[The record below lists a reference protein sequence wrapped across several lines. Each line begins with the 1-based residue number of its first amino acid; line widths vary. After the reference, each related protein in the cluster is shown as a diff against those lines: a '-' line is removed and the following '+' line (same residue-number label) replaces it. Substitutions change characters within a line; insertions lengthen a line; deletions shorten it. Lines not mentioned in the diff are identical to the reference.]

1 MRLRVRCD
9 RAVRSQGVA
18 GGCQHALRGLRP
30 VGCRRSVPGGAG
42 VCVREGAFRGQTCGR
57 RAPGRSRAL
66 EGGVRESQGARGARR
81 GGCAREA
88 PGAQC
93 VCACARRACP
103 AVLKDTSGRRRR
115 SRCPGD
121 VTARPSDN
129 RPVPEPRAETRGGS
143 CGGGGGGG
151 GRGTVAPGLAPAS
164 GSWAPAALSPRT
176 VDSQRS
182 RTYPAPFA
190 ASPRPPPPRAAA
202 CGARGTRGGRG
213 AAGGGG
219 SSCPGRVTALG
230 AGPGRVPRAASPGLP
245 VFLSSNSPSA
255 LRPPGARG
263 G

>member
-151 GRGTVAPGLAPAS
+151 ARGLGGTGRARLRLGTPRVR
-164 GSWAPAALSPRT
+164 APAA
-176 VDSQRS
+176 
-182 RTYPAPFA
+182 
-190 ASPRPPPPRAAA
+190 AAA
-202 CGARGTRGGRG
+202 
-213 AAGGGG
+213 AAPELL
-219 SSCPGRVTALG
+219 CA
-230 AGPGRVPRAASPGLP
+230 
-245 VFLSSNSPSA
+245 
-255 LRPPGARG
+255 RPPGPAGERRPRARRAPALSLPRARRDG
-263 G
+263 SRARSPEQPPPAASAQRSAAAAAGR